1 MCFAPLRALFE
12 QLNFQK
18 RSEKEV
24 CFYLLAFKCASRRS
38 FWFIIPPDGSAPS
51 AVASL
56 LYFLTLR
63 SPKTLD
69 KHSVSRLCLLLR
81 SFSRNVIFSL
91 LILSPLT
98 FPAPVAASVHAL
110 EIWLQFFR
118 WTMFCF
124 FLWKHPRRRA
134 ELEERNSGIDA
145 GIVWMDEFLKF
156 KQIRY
161 CRGQGQDR
169 SWILDVLTGQVWA
182 CQSQSKS
189 VFVTSSHGYCW
200 SSVQAICCGK
210 KLNIYASTK
219 HFNPN
224 PNALPKAA
232 DGAKDATKLQFV
244 WGIIAEVGYMI
255 GDCICT

>member
-81 SFSRNVIFSL
+81 SFSILFAQCDFLSTDSFSSDFSCTCCCICPCVGNLTSIFSVNYVL
-91 LILSPLT
+91 FFSLKTPQT
-98 FPAPVAASVHAL
+98 QGGTWGTQFRDWCWNSVDGWVSK
-110 EIWLQFFR
+110 IQ
-118 WTMFCF
+118 T
-124 FLWKHPRRRA
+124 
-134 ELEERNSGIDA
+134 D
-145 GIVWMDEFLKF
+145 
-156 KQIRY
+156 Q
-161 CRGQGQDR
+161 
-169 SWILDVLTGQVWA
+169 VL
-182 CQSQSKS
+182 
-189 VFVTSSHGYCW
+189 
-200 SSVQAICCGK
+200 
-210 KLNIYASTK
+210 
-219 HFNPN
+219 
-224 PNALPKAA
+224 
-232 DGAKDATKLQFV
+232 
-244 WGIIAEVGYMI
+244 
-255 GDCICT
+255 

>member
-1 MCFAPLRALFE
+1 MWFSLYWFFLLWLF
-12 QLNFQK
+12 L
-18 RSEKEV
+18 
-24 CFYLLAFKCASRRS
+24 
-38 FWFIIPPDGSAPS
+38 
-51 AVASL
+51 
-56 LYFLTLR
+56 
-63 SPKTLD
+63 
-69 KHSVSRLCLLLR
+69 HLLLH
-81 SFSRNVIFSL
+81 
-91 LILSPLT
+91 LSMRWK
-98 FPAPVAASVHAL
+98 FDFN
-110 EIWLQFFR
+110 FFR

-189 VFVTSSHGYCW
+189 VFVTSSHGYW
-200 SSVQAICCGK
+200 RSSVQAICCGK

-255 GDCICT
+255 GDCICTQCHLSFCWLRPLL